1 MLLLW
6 FFPLVV
12 SYRIKV
18 NASYSIKK
26 TSICAVIFSHTSN
39 HNSCNVCQYID
50 ILTSDLSVQITT
62 LIYNSTILWSFVTVS
77 FMVVILPQWQSDRHT
92 NTLLSTHS
100 VVVPATKGA
109 TRTTNVGRGHN
120 VGWSMPLLQVA
131 MLQHWQ
137 KCAHRQTYNHT
148 TLNHLC
154 GSSGYNPGPCSAM
167 MTHIRITFC
176 KQTPLRMHWQYENNT
191 CQNNKKMAQKL
202 KLLCKQGSG
211 GDWPGL

>member
-1 MLLLW
+1 MLTERGHAVSLGPNGLRCIQFNSIFAVLMLLLW

-77 FMVVILPQWQSDRHT
+77 FMVVILPQWQSDRRT
-92 NTLLSTHS
+92 NTLLSTHF
-100 VVVPATKGA
+100 
-109 TRTTNVGRGHN
+109 
-120 VGWSMPLLQVA
+120 
-131 MLQHWQ
+131 
-137 KCAHRQTYNHT
+137 
-148 TLNHLC
+148 C
-154 GSSGYNPGPCSAM
+154 GSSCHKRCHQDHKCGPGA
-167 MTHIRITFC
+167 
-176 KQTPLRMHWQYENNT
+176 
-191 CQNNKKMAQKL
+191 
-202 KLLCKQGSG
+202 
-211 GDWPGL
+211 

>member
-1 MLLLW
+1 MLTERGHAVSLGPNGLRCIQFNSIFAVLMLLLW

-77 FMVVILPQWQSDRHT
+77 FMVVILPQWQSDRRT
-92 NTLLSTHS
+92 NTLLSTHFCDS
-100 VVVPATKGA
+100 SCHKRCHQDHKCGPGA
-109 TRTTNVGRGHN
+109 
-120 VGWSMPLLQVA
+120 
-131 MLQHWQ
+131 
-137 KCAHRQTYNHT
+137 
-148 TLNHLC
+148 
-154 GSSGYNPGPCSAM
+154 
-167 MTHIRITFC
+167 
-176 KQTPLRMHWQYENNT
+176 
-191 CQNNKKMAQKL
+191 
-202 KLLCKQGSG
+202 
-211 GDWPGL
+211 